1 MTSPRR
7 DAWGMVAVLSIAAIV
22 AYIDRLILS
31 VLFVPLTQDLAL
43 SDTQASLVQGASFA
57 IIYAVAGVP
66 LGIAADRWNR
76 RLIVI
81 AGVVIWCGATIAC
94 GFASSFAELAA
105 ARILVGVGEAALVPA
120 ATSMIGDGVRLER
133 RGLAL
138 SIFVMGQVIGGALA
152 VTAGGVLFDLAQSGS
167 FDAGLSALNLTGT
180 PSWRVVLWLV
190 GLMGVPLVLA
200 LLCLREPQ
208 RSERGLGDAHGV
220 RGVFAQFVARRD
232 VLLPLYLTLACA
244 AISDFSIG
252 SWTPTLLVR
261 EFEWSASRIGVWFGG
276 CLFASGVIAAAVS
289 GWLTDR
295 ASNKGVPGG
304 ALRWAFLSAVI
315 ALVTA
320 SYAAVPDPY
329 WLLAILLV
337 QSTAS
342 SICSII
348 CVITIQLRLP
358 NELRGVGSSFTSLG
372 NMLFGLGMGPTLVAL
387 ATDRL
392 YRDHAALDISIITVV
407 APAFAIAT
415 AFLFAH
421 LRTSQPTRTA
431 RRSPAE

>member
-1 MTSPRR
+1 
-7 DAWGMVAVLSIAAIV
+7 MVAVLSIAAIV

-81 AGVVIWCGATIAC
+81 AGVVIWCAATIAC

-152 VTAGGVLFDLAQSGS
+152 VTAGGVLFDLAQGGS
-167 FDAGLSALNLTGT
+167 FDTVLAALNLTGT
-180 PSWRVVLWLV
+180 PSWRVVLWIV
-190 GLMGVPLVLA
+190 GLLGVPLVFA

-208 RSERGLGDAHGV
+208 RSERGLGAGQGI

-276 CLFASGVIAAAVS
+276 CLFTSGVIAAAVS

-295 ASNKGVPGG
+295 ASNKGISGG
-304 ALRWAFLSAVI
+304 ALRWALLSAGI

-320 SYAAVPDPY
+320 SYAAAPDPY

-392 YRDHAALDISIITVV
+392 YRDHAALDIAIITVV
-407 APAFAIAT
+407 APAFAVAT
-415 AFLFAH
+415 GLLFIH
-421 LRTSQPTRTA
+421 LRSGHADARVAARATS
-431 RRSPAE
+431 E

>member
-1 MTSPRR
+1 MISPQHNS
-7 DAWGMVAVLSIAAIV
+7 WGMVAVLSIAAIV
-22 AYIDRLILS
+22 AYIDRLVLS

-57 IIYAVAGVP
+57 VIYAVAGVP

-105 ARILVGVGEAALVPA
+105 ARVLVGVGEAALVPA

-152 VTAGGVLFDLAQSGS
+152 VTAGGVLFDLAQGGA
-167 FDAGLSALNLTGT
+167 FDGGLAALNLTGT

-190 GLMGVPLVLA
+190 GLLGVPLVLA

-220 RGVFAQFVARRD
+220 RNVFAQFVARRD

-261 EFEWSASRIGVWFGG
+261 EFDWPASRIGMWFGG
-276 CLFASGVIAAAVS
+276 CLFASGVIAAVVS

-295 ASNKGVPGG
+295 ASRKGTSEG
-304 ALRWAFLSAVI
+304 ALRWALLSAVI

-320 SYAAVPDPY
+320 SYAVAPDPH

-358 NELRGVGSSFTSLG
+358 NELRGVGSAFTSLG

-392 YRDHAALDISIITVV
+392 YRDHAALDISIITVIT
-407 APAFAIAT
+407 PAFAIAT
-415 AFLFAH
+415 ALLFVH
-421 LRTSQPTRTA
+421 LRA
-431 RRSPAE
+431 RARACQ

>member
-1 MTSPRR
+1 MTLLRR
-7 DAWGMVAVLSIAAIV
+7 DSWGMVAVLSIAAIV
-22 AYIDRLILS
+22 AYIDRLVLS
-31 VLFVPLTQDLAL
+31 VLFVPLSHDLSL

-57 IIYAVAGVP
+57 VIYAIAGVP
-66 LGIAADRWNR
+66 LGIAADRFNR

-138 SIFVMGQVIGGALA
+138 SIFVMGQIIGGALA
-152 VTAGGVLFDLAQSGS
+152 VTAGGILFDLAQGGS
-167 FDAGLSALNLTGT
+167 FDALLAALNLTGT
-180 PSWRVVLWLV
+180 HSWRVVLWIV
-190 GLMGVPLVLA
+190 GLLGVPVLFA
-200 LLCLREPQ
+200 LLCLREPP
-208 RSERGLGDAHGV
+208 RSERGTSATD
-220 RGVFAQFVARRD
+220 GVFAQFVARRH

-261 EFEWSASRIGVWFGG
+261 EFDWPATRIGLWFGG
-276 CLFASGVIAAAVS
+276 CLFASGVIAAIVS

-295 ASNKGVPGG
+295 ASSKGIADG
-304 ALRWAFLSAVI
+304 ALRWALLSAVI
-315 ALVTA
+315 ALVTG
-320 SYAAVPDPY
+320 SYAVAPDPY

-358 NELRGVGSSFTSLG
+358 NELRGVGSAFTSLG

-387 ATDRL
+387 STERL
-392 YRDHAALDISIITVV
+392 YRDHAALDISIVTVV
-407 APAFAIAT
+407 APAFALAT
-415 AFLFAH
+415 ALLFFQ
-421 LRTSQPTRTA
+421 LRA
-431 RRSPAE
+431 RPRARQ

>member
-1 MTSPRR
+1 
-7 DAWGMVAVLSIAAIV
+7 
-22 AYIDRLILS
+22 
-31 VLFVPLTQDLAL
+31 
-43 SDTQASLVQGASFA
+43 
-57 IIYAVAGVP
+57 
-66 LGIAADRWNR
+66 
-76 RLIVI
+76 
-81 AGVVIWCGATIAC
+81 
-94 GFASSFAELAA
+94 
-105 ARILVGVGEAALVPA
+105 
-120 ATSMIGDGVRLER
+120 VRLER

-152 VTAGGVLFDLAQSGS
+152 VTAGGVLFDLAQGGV
-167 FDAGLSALNLTGT
+167 FDGGLAALDLTGT

-190 GLMGVPLVLA
+190 GLLGVPLVLA
-200 LLCLREPQ
+200 LVCLREPQ
-208 RSERGLGDAHGV
+208 RSERGLSDAHGV
-220 RGVFAQFVARRD
+220 RNVFAQFVARRD

-261 EFEWSASRIGVWFGG
+261 EFDWPATRIGLWFGG
-276 CLFASGVIAAAVS
+276 CLFASGVVAAIVS

-295 ASNKGVPGG
+295 ASEKGTSEG
-304 ALRWAFLSAVI
+304 ALRWALLSAGI

-320 SYAAVPDPY
+320 SYAVAPDPR
-329 WLLAILLV
+329 WLLALLLV

-358 NELRGVGSSFTSLG
+358 NELRGVGSAFTSLG

-387 ATDRL
+387 ATERL
-392 YRDHAALDISIITVV
+392 YRDHAALDISIITVI

-415 AFLFAH
+415 ALLFVH
-421 LRTSQPTRTA
+421 LRA
-431 RRSPAE
+431 RARACQ